1 MFLAQQYT
9 WRNLL
14 QFNPLEK
21 KSGYSYADVVISP
34 MANAVNRVIK

>member
-1 MFLAQQYT
+1 MILQQYT

-14 QFNPLEK
+14 QFNPNEK
-21 KSGYSYADVVISP
+21 KGGYSYADVVIAP